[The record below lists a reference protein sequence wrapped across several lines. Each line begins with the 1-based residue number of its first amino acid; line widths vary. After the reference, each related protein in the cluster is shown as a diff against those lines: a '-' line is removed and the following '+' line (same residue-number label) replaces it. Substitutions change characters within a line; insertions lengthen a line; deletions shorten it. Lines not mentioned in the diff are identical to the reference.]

1 MGITKHVN
9 IISALEKRAM
19 RYHNKDHHKEDSDDR
34 LYDEAVD
41 ETGTIDTTKL
51 LDTETDKT
59 GEQKQ
64 RKTTTDS
71 IEMMDMEI
79 KEMVEMAGL
88 SEEILEVHGIAPGK
102 NPEGVTRVMYKNL
115 NGLNNRIG

>member
-1 MGITKHVN
+1 
-9 IISALEKRAM
+9 M
-19 RYHNKDHHKEDSDDR
+19 RYHNNLHYNEDTDDR

-41 ETGTIDTTKL
+41 ETGTINTTKL
-51 LDTETDKT
+51 LDTETDKI

-79 KEMVEMAGL
+79 
-88 SEEILEVHGIAPGK
+88 
-102 NPEGVTRVMYKNL
+102 
-115 NGLNNRIG
+115 

>member
-1 MGITKHVN
+1 MGLIKHAK
-9 IISALEKRAM
+9 ISSALEKRVM
-19 RYHNKDHHKEDSDDR
+19 RYHNKIQHSEDLDKI

-41 ETGTIDTTKL
+41 ETGTIDTTML
-51 LDTETDKT
+51 TDTDANKT

-71 IEMMDMEI
+71 MEMRNMEI

-102 NPEGVTRVMYKNL
+102 IQKESQE
-115 NGLNNRIG
+115 